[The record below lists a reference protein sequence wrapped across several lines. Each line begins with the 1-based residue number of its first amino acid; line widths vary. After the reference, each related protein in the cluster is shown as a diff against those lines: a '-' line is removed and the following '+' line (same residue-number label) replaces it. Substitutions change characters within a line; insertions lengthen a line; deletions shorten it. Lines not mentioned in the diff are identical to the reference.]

1 VQRRAFLE
9 AAGTLTMGLTLDL
22 SDGIAQ
28 KHRALSSQAATS
40 FSKTKS
46 GPVYVVLGVPLRTG
60 SLYPGHENDAQ
71 AYREA
76 GIIASLT
83 AAGCNVLDGGDIPIP
98 SYLPHHSVPPIRSW
112 PGPRIVWEIVSEKV
126 TEVLKQPQQ
135 IPFLIGCDC
144 SVVVGTAKA
153 LQQASSQDIHVLY
166 VDGDC
171 DDAPPASGHCQSAA
185 ACAAWFLTN
194 PSPFWAGSSLQPSQL
209 SLVGFTRPSQA
220 KQPGVHSFPLTE
232 IHRLGPR
239 AAASQ
244 MLAAIPP
251 SAAILLHLDI
261 DVFRSADLSA
271 VYFPHAEGLTLAEG
285 AELLEVLLHDNR
297 VRIVEISEYASL
309 RDQEQASV
317 HKLIAMF
324 AGNLQKATPQN

>member
-9 AAGTLTMGLTLDL
+9 AAGTLAMGLTFDP

-28 KHRALSSQAATS
+28 KHRALTPLATTYP
-40 FSKTKS
+40 SKRKS
-46 GPVYVVLGVPLRTG
+46 GPIYVVLGVPLRTG
-60 SLYPGHENDAQ
+60 SLYPGNENDAQ

-76 GIIASLT
+76 RIIESLT
-83 AAGCNVLDGGDIPIP
+83 AAGCKVLDGGDIPIP

-112 PGPRIVWEIVSEKV
+112 PSPRIVWEIVSEKV
-126 TEVLKQPQQ
+126 TQVLKQPQQ
-135 IPFLIGCDC
+135 VPFLIGCDC

-153 LQQASSQDIHVLY
+153 LLQASSQDVHVLY

-171 DDAPPASGHCQSAA
+171 DDAPPVSKQCQSAA

-194 PSPFWAGSSLQPSQL
+194 PSPFWAGFSLQPSQL
-209 SLVGFTRPSQA
+209 SLVGFTRPSQT

-232 IHRLGPR
+232 IRRLGPR
-239 AAASQ
+239 AAASHI
-244 MLAAIPP
+244 LAAIPP

-285 AELLEVLLHDNR
+285 AELLGVLLRDNR

-309 RDQEQASV
+309 RDPEQASV

-324 AGNLQKATPQN
+324 ANDLPNAILQD

>member
-1 VQRRAFLE
+1 
-9 AAGTLTMGLTLDL
+9 MGLTLDP

-28 KHRALSSQAATS
+28 KHRALISAATTPFGTS
-40 FSKTKS
+40 KS
-46 GPVYVVLGVPLRTG
+46 GPIYVVLGVPLRTG
-60 SLYPGHENDAQ
+60 SLYPGSENDAQ

-76 GIIASLT
+76 GIVASLT
-83 AAGCNVLDGGDIPIP
+83 AAGCNVVDGGDIPIP

-112 PGPRIVWEIVSEKV
+112 PGPRIVWEIVGEKV

-153 LQQASSQDIHVLY
+153 LLQASSQDIHVLY

-171 DDAPPASGHCQSAA
+171 DDAPPASEHCQSAA
-185 ACAAWFLTN
+185 SCAAWFLTN
-194 PSPFWAGSSLQPSQL
+194 ASPFWAGSSLQPSQL
-209 SLVGFTRPSQA
+209 SLVGFSRPSQT

-232 IHRLGPR
+232 IRRLGPR

-271 VYFPHAEGLTLAEG
+271 VYFSHAEGLTLAEG
-285 AELLEVLLHDNR
+285 TELLGVLLKDNR

-309 RDQEQASV
+309 RDPEQASV

-324 AGNLQKATPQN
+324 GNSLQKAISTN

>member
-1 VQRRAFLE
+1 MVLGLTVE
-9 AAGTLTMGLTLDL
+9 AADVLA
-22 SDGIAQ
+22 DGKA
-28 KHRALSSQAATS
+28 RLASETVTDASVGGPA
-40 FSKTKS
+40 
-46 GPVYVVLGVPLRTG
+46 PVYVVLGVPLRTG
-60 SLYPGHENDAQ
+60 SLYPGNENDAQ

-153 LQQASSQDIHVLY
+153 LRQASSQDIHVLY

-171 DDAPPASGHCQSAA
+171 DDAPPASEYCQSAA

-220 KQPGVHSFPLTE
+220 GQSGVHSFPLTQ
-232 IHRLGPR
+232 IRRLG
-239 AAASQ
+239 
-244 MLAAIPP
+244 
-251 SAAILLHLDI
+251 
-261 DVFRSADLSA
+261 
-271 VYFPHAEGLTLAEG
+271 
-285 AELLEVLLHDNR
+285 
-297 VRIVEISEYASL
+297 
-309 RDQEQASV
+309 
-317 HKLIAMF
+317 
-324 AGNLQKATPQN
+324 

>member
-1 VQRRAFLE
+1 
-9 AAGTLTMGLTLDL
+9 MGLTLDP
-22 SDGIAQ
+22 SGGVSQ
-28 KHRALSSQAATS
+28 THRALSSAATTS
-40 FSKTKS
+40 SSISKT

-60 SLYPGHENDAQ
+60 SLYPGSENDAQ

-76 GIIASLT
+76 GIIESLT

-98 SYLPHHSVPPIRSW
+98 SYLPHHSIPPIRSW
-112 PGPRIVWEIVSEKV
+112 PGPRIVWEIVSEKI
-126 TEVLKQPQQ
+126 TELLKKPQQ

-153 LQQASSQDIHVLY
+153 LLQASSHDVHVLY

-171 DDAPPASGHCQSAA
+171 DDAPPAAGRCQSAA
-185 ACAAWFLTN
+185 SCAAWFLTN
-194 PSPFWAGSSLQPSQL
+194 ASPLWAGSSLQPSQL

-220 KQPGVHSFPLTE
+220 RQPGVHSFPLTE
-232 IHRLGPR
+232 IRRLGPR

-244 MLAAIPP
+244 MLAAVPP

-271 VYFPHAEGLTLAEG
+271 VYFPHEEGLTLAEG
-285 AELLEVLLHDNR
+285 NELLEALLRDSR
-297 VRIVEISEYASL
+297 VRIVEISEYAML
-309 RDQEQASV
+309 CDPGQASV
-317 HKLIAMF
+317 HKLIAVF
-324 AGNLQKATPQN
+324 ANSLRKAISQD

>member
-1 VQRRAFLE
+1 VKRRAFLE
-9 AAGTLTMGLTLDL
+9 AAGTLAIGFTLDP
-22 SDGIAQ
+22 SD
-28 KHRALSSQAATS
+28 LSSAATTS
-40 FSKTKS
+40 SSTSKS

-60 SLYPGHENDAQ
+60 SLYPGNENDAK

-76 GIIASLT
+76 GIISSLT

-126 TEVLKQPQQ
+126 TEILKQPQQ

-153 LQQASSQDIHVLY
+153 LLQASSQDIHVLY

-171 DDAPPASGHCQSAA
+171 DDAPPASTGCQSAA
-185 ACAAWFLTN
+185 ACAVWFLTN
-194 PSPFWAGSSLQPSQL
+194 ASPFWAGSLHPSQL
-209 SLVGFTRPSQA
+209 SLAGFTRPSQT

-232 IHRLGPR
+232 IRRLGPR

-244 MLAAIPP
+244 MLAAIPS

-271 VYFPHAEGLTLAEG
+271 VYFPHAEGLSLAEG
-285 AELLEVLLHDNR
+285 TELLGVLLRDNR
-297 VRIVEISEYASL
+297 MRIVEVSEYASL
-309 RDQEQASV
+309 RDPEQASV

-324 AGNLQKATPQN
+324 ANSLQKALPTN

>member
-1 VQRRAFLE
+1 
-9 AAGTLTMGLTLDL
+9 MGLTLD
-22 SDGIAQ
+22 SADGIAQ
-28 KHRALSSQAATS
+28 KHRALSSQATNS
-40 FSKTKS
+40 FSTSKS
-46 GPVYVVLGVPLRTG
+46 GPIYVVLGVPLRTG
-60 SLYPGHENDAQ
+60 SLYPGNENDAQ
-71 AYREA
+71 AYRQA

-83 AAGCNVLDGGDIPIP
+83 TAGCDVLDGGDIPIP

-153 LQQASSQDIHVLY
+153 LRQASSQDIHVLY

-171 DDAPPASGHCQSAA
+171 DDAPPASEYCQSAA

-220 KQPGVHSFPLTE
+220 GQSGVHSFPLTQ
-232 IHRLGPR
+232 IRRLGPR

-271 VYFPHAEGLTLAEG
+271 VYLPHAEGLTLAEG
-285 AELLEVLLHDNR
+285 AELLGVLLRDHR

-309 RDQEQASV
+309 RDPEQASV

-324 AGNLQKATPQN
+324 AGSLQKATPKN

>member
-1 VQRRAFLE
+1 LKRRAFLE
-9 AAGTLTMGLTLDL
+9 AAGTLAMGLTLDPPN
-22 SDGIAQ
+22 
-28 KHRALSSQAATS
+28 LSSAATTS
-40 FSKTKS
+40 SSTSKS

-60 SLYPGHENDAQ
+60 SLYPGNENDAQ
-71 AYREA
+71 EYREA

-126 TEVLKQPQQ
+126 TDVLKQPQQ

-153 LQQASSQDIHVLY
+153 LLQASSQDVHVLY

-171 DDAPPASGHCQSAA
+171 DDAPPASAHCQSAA
-185 ACAAWFLTN
+185 ACAVWFLTN
-194 PSPFWAGSSLQPSQL
+194 ASPFWTGSSLQPSQL
-209 SLVGFTRPSQA
+209 SLVGFSRPSQS

-232 IHRLGPR
+232 IRRLGPR

-285 AELLEVLLHDNR
+285 TELLGALLRDNR
-297 VRIVEISEYASL
+297 VRIVEVSEYATL
-309 RDQEQASV
+309 RDPDQATV

-324 AGNLQKATPQN
+324 ASSLSRGERQQSSI

>member
-9 AAGTLTMGLTLDL
+9 AAGTLAMGLTLDP
-22 SDGIAQ
+22 SDSIAQ
-28 KHRALSSQAATS
+28 KHRALSSAATTS
-40 FSKTKS
+40 PSTSKS

-60 SLYPGHENDAQ
+60 SLYPGNENDAQ

-76 GIIASLT
+76 GIIESLT

-98 SYLPHHSVPPIRSW
+98 SYLPHHAVPPIRSW

-153 LQQASSQDIHVLY
+153 LLQASSQDVHVLY

-171 DDAPPASGHCQSAA
+171 DDAPPASAHCQSAA

-209 SLVGFTRPSQA
+209 SLVGFTRPSQT

-232 IHRLGPR
+232 IRRLGPR
-239 AAASQ
+239 AAAAQ

-261 DVFRSADLSA
+261 DVFRSADLPA

-285 AELLEVLLHDNR
+285 AELLGVLLRDKR

-309 RDQEQASV
+309 RDSEQASV

-324 AGNLQKATPQN
+324 AGNLQKAIPQN

>member
-1 VQRRAFLE
+1 
-9 AAGTLTMGLTLDL
+9 MGFTVDPSGL
-22 SDGIAQ
+22 SF
-28 KHRALSSQAATS
+28 AATTPS
-40 FSKTKS
+40 STSNS
-46 GPVYVVLGVPLRTG
+46 GPVYVLLGVPLRTG
-60 SLYPGHENDAQ
+60 SLYPGSENDAQ

-76 GIIASLT
+76 GIIGSLS

-112 PGPRIVWEIVSEKV
+112 PGPRIVWEILSEKV

-135 IPFLIGCDC
+135 VPFLLGCDC
-144 SVVVGTAKA
+144 SVVAGTAKA
-153 LQQASSQDIHVLY
+153 LLQASAQDVHVLY

-171 DDAPPASGHCQSAA
+171 DDASPASAQCQSAA
-185 ACAAWFLTN
+185 ACATWFLTN
-194 PSPFWAGSSLQPSQL
+194 PSPFWAGSLLQPSQL
-209 SLVGFTRPSQA
+209 SLIGFSRPPQG

-232 IHRLGPR
+232 IRRLGPQ

-271 VYFPHAEGLTLAEG
+271 AYFPHPEGMTLAEG
-285 AELLEVLLHDNR
+285 TELLGVLLRDNR
-297 VRIVEISEYASL
+297 VRIVEVSEYASL
-309 RDQEQASV
+309 RDAGQASV

-324 AGNLQKATPQN
+324 ASTLSGGKQQPLRN

>member
-9 AAGTLTMGLTLDL
+9 AAGTLALGLTLDPPN
-22 SDGIAQ
+22 GIAQ
-28 KHRALSSQAATS
+28 KHRSVSSSAATS
-40 FSKTKS
+40 FSTSKS

-60 SLYPGHENDAQ
+60 SLYPGSENDAQ

-76 GIIASLT
+76 GIIESLNAS
-83 AAGCNVLDGGDIPIP
+83 GCNVLDGGDILIP

-112 PGPRIVWEIVSEKV
+112 PGPRIVWEIVSERV
-126 TEVLKQPQQ
+126 TEALKKPQQ

-153 LQQASSQDIHVLY
+153 LQQASSNDVHVLY

-171 DDAPPASGHCQSAA
+171 DDAPPTSAHCQSAA
-185 ACAAWFLTN
+185 SCAAWFLTN
-194 PSPFWAGSSLQPSQL
+194 ASPFWAGSSLQPSQL
-209 SLVGFTRPSQA
+209 SFVGFTRPSQT
-220 KQPGVHSFPLTE
+220 KQPGVHAFPLTE
-232 IHRLGPR
+232 IRRLGPR

-244 MLAAIPP
+244 MLAGIPS

-285 AELLEVLLHDNR
+285 TELLGVLLRDKR

-309 RDQEQASV
+309 RDIEQASV

-324 AGNLQKATPQN
+324 ANSLQNAGAQN